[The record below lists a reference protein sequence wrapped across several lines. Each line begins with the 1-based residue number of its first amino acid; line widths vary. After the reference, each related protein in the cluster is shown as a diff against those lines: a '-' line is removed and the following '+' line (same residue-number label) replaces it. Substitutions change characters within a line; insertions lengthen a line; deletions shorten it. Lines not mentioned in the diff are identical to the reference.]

1 MFIFAPQNYKKIKE
15 YELEIDEII
24 PERQIKSYFIYAR
37 VQTFGIFMYFCN
49 KIVLIVQTNHNFI
62 SSGNM
67 KKILLL
73 FTCAAIS
80 LSAFSQDI
88 LVRKNGDA
96 ENVKVLEVSPA
107 EVKYKKSSNLNGP
120 IFTEKRTDIYS
131 IKYENGEVQSFNTS
145 EKQNLKLSSA
155 SSAYN
160 EVKKFNHEIDLFI
173 GNGWGLGYQLRKEFN
188 PYIGWDIA
196 GVSYMTE
203 FKSPGKIGLLNFRL
217 LGVRLFTPAYKTIRG
232 YAGLNL
238 GYSLAYLRDYEY
250 NTYIEGIWVYTDK
263 RTDYLIDHLFGLD
276 FSVGV
281 QVHKNIALG
290 YNLNFITN
298 DGGNTKNHMAKIS
311 FIF

>member
-1 MFIFAPQNYKKIKE
+1 
-15 YELEIDEII
+15 
-24 PERQIKSYFIYAR
+24 
-37 VQTFGIFMYFCN
+37 
-49 KIVLIVQTNHNFI
+49 
-62 SSGNM
+62 M

-107 EVKYKKSSNLNGP
+107 EVKYKKSNNLNGP
-120 IFTEKRTDIYS
+120 TFIEKRANIFS
-131 IKYENGEVQSFNTS
+131 VKYENGEVQSFNTS

-217 LGVRLFTPAYKTIRG
+217 LDEKDKEKVFDLIEQ
-232 YAGLNL
+232 LN
-238 GYSLAYLRDYEY
+238 
-250 NTYIEGIWVYTDK
+250 NEGI
-263 RTDYLIDHLFGLD
+263 
-276 FSVGV
+276 
-281 QVHKNIALG
+281 
-290 YNLNFITN
+290 
-298 DGGNTKNHMAKIS
+298 
-311 FIF
+311 

>member
-1 MFIFAPQNYKKIKE
+1 MRKF
-15 YELEIDEII
+15 
-24 PERQIKSYFIYAR
+24 
-37 VQTFGIFMYFCN
+37 
-49 KIVLIVQTNHNFI
+49 
-62 SSGNM
+62 
-67 KKILLL
+67 LLL
-73 FTCAAIS
+73 LTFAVIS
-80 LSAFSQDI
+80 LSTYAQDI

-96 ENVKVLEVSPA
+96 ENVKVMEVSPT

-120 IFTEKRTDIYS
+120 IYIEKRTDIYS
-131 IKYENGEVQSFNTS
+131 IKYGNGEVESFNTN
-145 EKQNLKLSSA
+145 EKNRLKLNPA
-155 SSAYN
+155 SSVYN
-160 EVKKFNHEIDLFI
+160 DVKKFNHELNLFI

-188 PYIGWDIA
+188 QYIGWDIA

-203 FKSPGKIGLLNFRL
+203 FESPAKIGLLNFRL

-250 NTYIEGIWVYTDK
+250 STYIKGDWEYTDK
-263 RTDYLIDHLFGLD
+263 RTKYLTDHLFGLD

-281 QVHKNIALG
+281 QVHKNIAIG

>member
-1 MFIFAPQNYKKIKE
+1 
-15 YELEIDEII
+15 
-24 PERQIKSYFIYAR
+24 
-37 VQTFGIFMYFCN
+37 
-49 KIVLIVQTNHNFI
+49 
-62 SSGNM
+62 M
-67 KKILLL
+67 KKFLLL

-120 IFTEKRTDIYS
+120 IYIEKRTDIYS
-131 IKYENGEVQSFNTS
+131 IKYENGEIQSFNTN
-145 EKQNLKLSSA
+145 EKNGLKLNPA
-155 SSAYN
+155 SSVYN
-160 EVKKFNHEIDLFI
+160 DVKKFNHEIDLSI

-238 GYSLAYLRDYEY
+238 GYSLAYLKHYEY
-250 NTYIEGIWVYTDK
+250 NTYIKGEWEYTDK

-276 FSVGV
+276 FCVGV
-281 QVHKNIALG
+281 QVHKNISIG

-298 DGGNTKNHMAKIS
+298 YGENTKNHMGKIS

>member
-1 MFIFAPQNYKKIKE
+1 
-15 YELEIDEII
+15 
-24 PERQIKSYFIYAR
+24 
-37 VQTFGIFMYFCN
+37 
-49 KIVLIVQTNHNFI
+49 
-62 SSGNM
+62 M

-73 FTCAAIS
+73 FTCVAIS

-107 EVKYKKSSNLNGP
+107 EVKYKKSSNINGP
-120 IFTEKRTDIYS
+120 TFIEKRANIFS
-131 IKYENGEVQSFNTS
+131 VKYENGEVQTFNTKREES
-145 EKQNLKLSSA
+145 QKLHSYA
-155 SSAYN
+155 STYN

-217 LGVRLFTPAYKTIRG
+217 LGVKLFTPAFNTIRG

-238 GYSLAYLRDYEY
+238 GYSLAYLKHYEY
-250 NTYIEGIWVYTDK
+250 NTYIEGNWEYTDK
-263 RTDYLIDHLFGLD
+263 RTEYLIDHLFGLD

-298 DGGNTKNHMAKIS
+298 DGGNMKNHMAKIS